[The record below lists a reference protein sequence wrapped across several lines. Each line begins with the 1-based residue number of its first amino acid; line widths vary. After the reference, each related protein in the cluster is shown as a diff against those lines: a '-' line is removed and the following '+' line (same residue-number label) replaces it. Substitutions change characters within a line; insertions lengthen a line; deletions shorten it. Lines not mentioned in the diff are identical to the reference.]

1 MDHQD
6 FYHEKKWCGHC
17 NIYVRY
23 LMSVNHSYCVDCGTQ
38 VKLFNTEDASRF
50 STSLEK
56 RKWRVS

>member
-6 FYHEKKWCGHC
+6 FYHEKKWCGQC
-17 NIYVRY
+17 NTYVRY

-38 VKLFNTEDASRF
+38 VKLFNKEDALRF

>member
-17 NIYVRY
+17 HTYVRY
-23 LMSVNHSYCVDCGTQ
+23 LMSVNHSYCVSCGTQ
-38 VKLFNTEDASRF
+38 VKLFNKEDAVLF